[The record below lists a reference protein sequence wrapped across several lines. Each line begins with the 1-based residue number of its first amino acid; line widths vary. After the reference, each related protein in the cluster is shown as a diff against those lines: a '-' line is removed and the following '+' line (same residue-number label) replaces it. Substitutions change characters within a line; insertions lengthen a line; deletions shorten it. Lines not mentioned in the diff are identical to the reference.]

1 MEMYTEMGLFGVLG
15 VAVGYAVKKLIRLA
29 GLIVG
34 VIVGIALVLSWL
46 GWVAIDWNAVQLSA
60 DPLLTAAQDEAVR
73 DSFWNALAANI
84 PDAAGFTAGFLVGAK
99 MG

>member
-1 MEMYTEMGLFGVLG
+1 METFTSMGLFGVLG

-34 VIVGIALVLSWL
+34 LIVGVVLVFSWL
-46 GWVAIDWNAVQLSA
+46 GWVAIDWNAVQSSA
-60 DPLLTAAQDEAVR
+60 DPLLSAAQDDAVR
-73 DSFWNALAANI
+73 DSFLNALVADL
-84 PDAAGFTAGFLVGAK
+84 PDAAGFTAGFLVGLK